1 MDLQQAKANS
11 SRVRWPHSRSA
22 PGYQIDEALWAA
34 YRRYDRRAV
43 TEKLLRHYL
52 PGLALIPELNADPDP
67 GRESV
72 RNEIISG
79 RDRSESRSGDKKCT
93 QTTHLR
99 GKNLLLLTSKP
110 GNDKHEF
117 RSGLK
122 NVTLSQ

>member
-11 SRVRWPHSRSA
+11 SRVRRPHSRSA

-34 YRRYDRRAV
+34 YRRYDRSAV

-52 PGLALIPELNADPDP
+52 PGVALIPELNAAPDP
-67 GRESV
+67 GGESV

-79 RDRSESRSGDKKCT
+79 RDRSENRSRRGKCP
-93 QTTHLR
+93 QTTHPH
-99 GKNLLLLTSKP
+99 GKNLLLLTNKP
-110 GNDKHEF
+110 GNDKHGF